1 MGYAIAVKY
10 WGQGIVT
17 RAVKM
22 AIPQVFDKFPEIL
35 RLQAVTNVGNT
46 ASQRVLEKAGFNKD
60 GLMKKY
66 FYLKGELQDVFVF
79 SLFSPPAPG

>member
-79 SLFSPPAPG
+79 SLLSPPAPG